1 MIKLPEKQI
10 RSSRL
15 VFATDSAKKPTE
27 PKLKESAKKPTTMK
41 LSSAKKVAGLSESL
55 KKKSN

>member
-15 VFATDSAKKPTE
+15 VFATDSAKKPAE

-41 LSSAKKVAGLSESL
+41 PSSAKKVAGLSE
-55 KKKSN
+55 